1 MINYL
6 IFSISI
12 LFYFLI
18 YYYIFKK
25 LNRFTGIVSGV
36 GFIIPFLI
44 LIFTFFHNLFI
55 LYFIIISLLSLIY
68 WYDDYKGL
76 GIFFRLS
83 LQFIA
88 GFVCFFLIIDP
99 TNFDNYIYF
108 FLFSLFFGFWNIFLV
123 NTINFYDG
131 DDLNVSVLIITIF
144 SFFYFSGISS
154 TDINKIIILV
164 LIFITFFSLFNLF
177 FNKYYFGDSG
187 CFAIANIINLI
198 LITGFL
204 SEEFNYNIALSPLI
218 LPIIDVIYVIL
229 KRKKMKE
236 SLVTRN
242 FYHLY
247 QRISLKIN
255 GFWYISPTIILPLII
270 LFMNYSV
277 MEKIFSNQ
285 LIILVFDLLI
295 VILFYIIVLKT
306 IKKFLN

>member
-1 MINYL
+1 M
-6 IFSISI
+6 
-12 LFYFLI
+12 
-18 YYYIFKK
+18 
-25 LNRFTGIVSGV
+25 
-36 GFIIPFLI
+36 
-44 LIFTFFHNLFI
+44 
-55 LYFIIISLLSLIY
+55 YFIIISLLSLIY

-76 GIFFRLS
+76 GIFFRLL

-88 GFVCFFLIIDP
+88 GFACFFLIIDP

-108 FLFSLFFGFWNIFLV
+108 CLFCLFFGFWNIFLV

-131 DDLNVSVLIITIF
+131 NDLNISVLIITIF
-144 SFFYFSGISS
+144 SFLYFSGISS

-204 SEEFNYNIALSPLI
+204 SEKFNYNIALSPLI
-218 LPIIDVIYVIL
+218 LPIIDVTYVIL
-229 KRKKMKE
+229 KRKRMKE
-236 SLVTRN
+236 SIVTRN

-247 QRISLKIN
+247 QRISSKIN

-277 MEKIFSNQ
+277 ISKIFSNQ

-295 VILFYIIVLKT
+295 VILFYIIALKT